1 MVFERFRFALIL
13 SLALMFA
20 TVPVLFSAEAVSATA
35 GSSKEKDKAVVGTQT
50 SDLEVPAE
58 SKPATNPNLAPP
70 NVKRGKSAEGL
81 EPQFT
86 PEAMPNIKF
95 PEQVGPT
102 PTPEPGVL
110 PKDPTAAAL
119 FSVIVPGLGHVYSGE
134 PLKGIFFAGA
144 FGLTLWQSLE
154 NFKLED
160 EPGSDERV
168 AKNETAGSLY
178 GLAAL
183 AAYGF
188 SVQDAFNSAKRF
200 NRRHYLSVSFTVN
213 PSLPPLCVIRFN
225 AGPRRERF
233 LPPGKPEGRVDHSED
248 PSLEGN
254 LVGSPMDGFSC
265 GRVPFSPAFFGGS
278 CPHLRSL
285 SLLSSPFRPFN
296 D

>member
-213 PSLPPLCVIRFN
+213 PQ
-225 AGPRRERF
+225 
-233 LPPGKPEGRVDHSED
+233 
-248 PSLEGN
+248 PS
-254 LVGSPMDGFSC
+254 
-265 GRVPFSPAFFGGS
+265 AT
-278 CPHLRSL
+278 LRYS
-285 SLLSSPFRPFN
+285 F
-296 D
+296 